1 MQALQLRPEDFAKVT
16 VPVLIVHGMKDR
28 SAPYGGAREWSFLL
42 PDARLVSVE
51 QAAHAPWIEAPEEV
65 FGAITTFLDG
75 TWPQRAVKVVAVDP
89 R

>member
-1 MQALQLRPEDFAKVT
+1 MIIHET
-16 VPVLIVHGMKDR
+16 KDR

-42 PDARLVSVE
+42 PDARLAGVE
-51 QAAHAPWIEAPEEV
+51 QAAHASWIEAPEEV

-75 TWPQRAVKVVAVDP
+75 TWPLRAVKVEAVDS